1 MKKALELGKE
11 YEFAGYRWVPVRI
24 NEEKQMAVMQSLG
37 VTSGPWPGYSIPQFG
52 NDYYYTQDI
61 SGMNISDYDDKTK
74 TLMEQIKPVVSGD
87 VGLYLS
93 SYNDIEINAVLRK
106 ALAKAAAVGCH
117 SLGASYSVAWLGSF
131 YGNSSAWYVGSSGS
145 VGSICG
151 QGNSCVVAPAFNL
164 DLSKI
169 KIEGSEIKIKVL
181 SASKDNTVKTEKYE
195 GWTIMTN
202 RPNGLCDL
210 VTRKLEFG
218 TFGDAYKFKRDIQ
231 VFLNE
236 GVNEQKGIYYLTING
251 MSPFKLSDRDSTII
265 LRTHINDD
273 NFHSLINE
281 ANDVL
286 HTMLTQMHEY
296 IMEMIGQLPEI

>member
-37 VTSGPWPGYSIPQFG
+37 VTSGSWAGYSIPQFG

-117 SLGASYSVAWLGSF
+117 SLGAFFSIAWLGSF
-131 YGNSSAWYVGSSGS
+131 YGNFYAWCVNSDGGVSYSDQGSSL
-145 VGSICG
+145 
-151 QGNSCVVAPAFNL
+151 VVAPAFNL
-164 DLSKI
+164 NLSKI
-169 KIEGSEIKIKVL
+169 EVEGSEIKVKVL
-181 SASKDNTVKTEKYE
+181 SASKDNAVKTEKYE

-231 VFLNE
+231 IFLNE
-236 GVNEQKGIYYLTING
+236 GINERKGTYYLDITG
-251 MSPFKLSDRDSTII
+251 MNPFKFDGEYRTIQ
-265 LRTHINDD
+265 LRTHINDY
-273 NFHSLINE
+273 HALIDE
-281 ANDVL
+281 ANDVIRVL
-286 HTMLTQMHEY
+286 LTEIHEY